1 MLQSEGF
8 LFITFLVFTIT
19 ITSNRTMALNTPHKT
34 NDTEPI
40 MKYWNTLT
48 LIIGKDN
55 QKY

>member
-1 MLQSEGF
+1 MLKSEGL

-19 ITSNRTMALNTPHKT
+19 ITSNRMLALNTPHKT
-34 NDTEPI
+34 NDTGPI

-55 QKY
+55 QIF

>member
-1 MLQSEGF
+1 MLKSEGF
-8 LFITFLVFTIT
+8 LFITFLGFTIT

-48 LIIGKDN
+48 LILGKDN